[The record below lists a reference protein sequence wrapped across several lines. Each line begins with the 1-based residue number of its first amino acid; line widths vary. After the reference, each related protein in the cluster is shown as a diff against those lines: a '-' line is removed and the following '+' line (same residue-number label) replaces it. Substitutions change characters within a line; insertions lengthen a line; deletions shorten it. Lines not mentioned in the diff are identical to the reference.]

1 MLVGYGQERARDAST
16 PEPIL
21 HSMNTHLST
30 VYPDVDSA
38 AYVWPPAETSV
49 DNDDNDDANSWLKR
63 KINQYCDE
71 TLAVLNDDSLSASY
85 KVGYSKAYIKGI
97 KRLIQ
102 IHN

>member
-1 MLVGYGQERARDAST
+1 
-16 PEPIL
+16 
-21 HSMNTHLST
+21 MNVTT
-30 VYPDVDSA
+30 AIVYPNVDAA
-38 AYVWPPAETSV
+38 AYVWPPAETS
-49 DNDDNDDANSWLKR
+49 DDDDDANSWLKR